1 MTTITKKQI
10 ALKVAQRKGMDPKE
24 VQRTIQ
30 EFLDSVTESLV
41 EGNRFEF
48 REFGVFETVRR
59 EKKLAET
66 QSLQKF
72 LW

>member
-30 EFLDSVTESLV
+30 EFLNSVTESLV

-48 REFGVFETVRR
+48 RVRNTKKVFIFSLIFDFIIA
-59 EKKLAET
+59 LA
-66 QSLQKF
+66 
-72 LW
+72 